1 LLAKKITGRY
11 NEGMTVS
18 TLNAFFLKLGRFQ
31 IKHRAAALALFIL
44 LTAICCSGLRK
55 FKIANG
61 SEGWYGDGDQLK
73 LNKNR
78 YEEVF
83 GNSHSLGVLFTSDD
97 VFTEESLKVIERIGQ
112 RMMAEIPFADKLTSI
127 VEVDVPIGNEEG
139 FEIARPYPNGIPS
152 DPALLK
158 KGRDI
163 VMRGNEKTNTL
174 INSLVS
180 DDATETWISL
190 SLLPYEG
197 DADEASLEAG
207 QALIEILQSDEF
219 KSDKYKLFG
228 IGQPYTDKQE
238 ELYEYPDYIVRVA
251 GGFVVMLLFLLIF
264 VRTPVGVVVPALAT
278 TGAIASVLGAM
289 AYFNAKA
296 DSALITLPILLG
308 MALSIGYSIHFIN
321 IFKMEF
327 RRTGKRKES
336 AIRVVE
342 ECGWSVFF
350 TVLTTMAS
358 LVSFAFVDMKPLA
371 WMGKTASLVVFA
383 VYIYVAVLVPICLS
397 LGKDKAPDTSAP
409 KGHTKIDLKFA
420 SWADVVFKKKILII
434 AATAAIFA
442 ACVPGIL
449 KITARFDLMQTTG
462 DKMPHIKELKTLLS
476 KKLGNLYSYSV
487 MISYDDPDTFKD
499 PEKMQALEELEKF
512 LGSLRLTK
520 VSGQKPRVNSVTDI
534 LREMFRALNE
544 GNDEYYVVP
553 HDEYVL
559 AQLLEL
565 SSIEMSKDFSDF
577 MDNEFRTAA
586 ISVDMSNFVQVDAV
600 ADIRDIN
607 QKLQELFPD
616 AKACILGDM
625 IEYAEMCERMVSG
638 ELKSFGFSFLIIAA
652 MLIIAFSSIKTGL
665 IAMIPN
671 LAPVI
676 LIAAIMGYFKFPLD
690 FVTVT
695 IMPMIL
701 GIAVDDTIHL
711 TTHLKYGLEK
721 TGSYKTAMEDSC
733 REIGAS
739 MFMTTFILCSIF
751 TVYMFSPLRYL
762 FVIGLLSVIGLAAA
776 LIADY
781 TITPALLYLAKPF
794 GKKKN

>member
-1 LLAKKITGRY
+1 MLRY
-11 NEGMTVS
+11 TFFMTVS
-18 TLNAFFLKLGRFQ
+18 TLNAFFLRLGRFQ
-31 IKHRAAALALFIL
+31 IKHRIAALILFFIV
-44 LTAICCSGLRK
+44 TAICCSGLRK

-61 SEGWYGDGDQLK
+61 NEGWYGDGDQLK
-73 LNKNR
+73 INQKR

-97 VFTEESLKVIERIGQ
+97 VFSEESLKVIERIGQ
-112 RMMAEIPFADKLTSI
+112 RMTAEIPYADKLTSI

-139 FEIARPYPNGIPS
+139 FEIVRPYPNGIPS

-158 KGRDI
+158 KGRDLI
-163 VMRGNEKTNTL
+163 MRGTEKTNTL

-180 DDATETWISL
+180 DDATETWITL
-190 SLLPYEG
+190 DLLPYEG
-197 DADEASLEAG
+197 DTDEASLEVG
-207 QALIEILQSDEF
+207 RALIDILQSDEF
-219 KSDKYKLFG
+219 KSDKYKLYG
-228 IGQPYTDKQE
+228 IGQPYTDEQE
-238 ELYEYPDYIVRVA
+238 ELYEYPDYVLRVA
-251 GGFVVMLLFLLIF
+251 GGFVVMILFLLIF
-264 VRTPVGVVVPALAT
+264 VRSLVGVVVPALAT
-278 TGAIASVLGAM
+278 TGAIASVMGAM

-321 IFKMEF
+321 IFKTEF

-336 AIRVVE
+336 AVRVVE

-358 LVSFAFVDMKPLA
+358 LISFCFVDMKPLA
-371 WMGKTASLVVFA
+371 WMGKTASLVVLA
-383 VYIYVAVLVPICLS
+383 VYIYVAVLIPICLS
-397 LGKDKAPDTSAP
+397 FGKDKAPDTSEK

-420 SWADVVFKKKILII
+420 SWADVVFKKKALIVV
-434 AATAAIFA
+434 ATAAIFA

-449 KITARFDLMQTTG
+449 RITARVDLLETTG
-462 DKMPHIKELKTLLS
+462 DKMPHIRELRELLS
-476 KKLGNLYSYSV
+476 KKLGNMYSYSV
-487 MISYDDPDTFKD
+487 MITYDEPDAFKE

-512 LGSLRLTK
+512 LGTLRLTK
-520 VSGQKPRVNSVTDI
+520 VSGGKPRVSSVTDI

-544 GNDEYYVVP
+544 GSDEHYIVP
-553 HDEYVL
+553 HDEYLL

-565 SSIEMSKDFSDF
+565 SSIEMSKDFSNC
-577 MDNEFRTAA
+577 MDNDFRTVAL
-586 ISVDMSNFVQVDAV
+586 SVDMKNFVQVDAV
-600 ADIRDIN
+600 ADINDIN
-607 QKLQELFPD
+607 QKLRELFPG
-616 AKACILGDM
+616 AQTCILGDM

-638 ELKSFGFSFLIIAA
+638 ELKSFGFSFVIIAV
-652 MLIIAFSSIKTGL
+652 MLIIAFSSFKTGL

-676 LIAAIMGYFKFPLD
+676 LIAAIMGYCKFPLD

-751 TVYMFSPLRYL
+751 TVYIFSPLRYL

-776 LIADY
+776 LLADY
-781 TITPALLYLAKPF
+781 TITPALLFLVKPF
-794 GKKKN
+794 GKEKNK

>member
-1 LLAKKITGRY
+1 MLCYTFF
-11 NEGMTVS
+11 MTVS
-18 TLNAFFLKLGRFQ
+18 TLNAFFLRLGRFQ
-31 IKHRAAALALFIL
+31 IKHRIAALILFFIV
-44 LTAICCSGLRK
+44 TAICCSGLRK

-61 SEGWYGDGDQLK
+61 NEGWYGDGDQLK
-73 LNKNR
+73 INQKR

-97 VFTEESLKVIERIGQ
+97 VFSEESLKVIERIGQ
-112 RMMAEIPFADKLTSI
+112 RMTAEIPYADKLTSI

-158 KGRDI
+158 KGRDLI
-163 VMRGNEKTNTL
+163 MRGTEKTNTL

-180 DDATETWISL
+180 DDATETWITL
-190 SLLPYEG
+190 DLLPYEG
-197 DADEASLEAG
+197 DTDEASLEVG
-207 QALIEILQSDEF
+207 RALIDILQSDEF
-219 KSDKYKLFG
+219 KSDKYKLYG
-228 IGQPYTDKQE
+228 IGQPYTDEQE
-238 ELYEYPDYIVRVA
+238 ELYEYPDYVLRVA
-251 GGFVVMLLFLLIF
+251 GGFVVMILFLLIF
-264 VRTPVGVVVPALAT
+264 VRSLVGVVVPALAT
-278 TGAIASVLGAM
+278 TGAIASVMGAM

-321 IFKMEF
+321 IFKTEF
-327 RRTGKRKES
+327 RHTGKRKES

-358 LVSFAFVDMKPLA
+358 LISFCFVDMKPLA
-371 WMGKTASLVVFA
+371 WMGKTASLVVLA
-383 VYIYVAVLVPICLS
+383 VYIYVAVLIPICLS
-397 LGKDKAPDTSAP
+397 FGKDKAPDTSEK

-420 SWADVVFKKKILII
+420 SWADVVFKKKALIVV
-434 AATAAIFA
+434 ATAAIFA
-442 ACVPGIL
+442 VCVPGIL
-449 KITARFDLMQTTG
+449 RITARVDLLETTG
-462 DKMPHIKELKTLLS
+462 DKMPHIRELRELLS
-476 KKLGNLYSYSV
+476 KKLGNMYSYSV
-487 MISYDDPDTFKD
+487 MITYDEPDAFKE

-512 LGSLRLTK
+512 LGTLRLTK
-520 VSGQKPRVNSVTDI
+520 VSGGKPRVSSVTDI

-544 GNDEYYVVP
+544 GSDEHYIVP

-565 SSIEMSKDFSDF
+565 SSIEMSKDFSNC
-577 MDNEFRTAA
+577 MDNDFRTVAL
-586 ISVDMSNFVQVDAV
+586 SVDMKNFVQVDAV
-600 ADIRDIN
+600 ADINDIN
-607 QKLQELFPD
+607 QKLRELFPD
-616 AKACILGDM
+616 AQTCILGDM

-638 ELKSFGFSFLIIAA
+638 ELKSFGFSFVIIAV
-652 MLIIAFSSIKTGL
+652 MLIIAFSSFKTGL

-676 LIAAIMGYFKFPLD
+676 LIAAIMGYCKFPLD

-751 TVYMFSPLRYL
+751 TVYIFSPLRYL

-776 LIADY
+776 LLADY
-781 TITPALLYLAKPF
+781 TITPALLFLVKPF
-794 GKKKN
+794 GKEKNK

>member
-1 LLAKKITGRY
+1 MLRY
-11 NEGMTVS
+11 TFFMTVS

-31 IKHRAAALALFIL
+31 IKHRIAALILFIIV
-44 LTAICCSGLRK
+44 TAICCSGLRK

-61 SEGWYGDGDQLK
+61 NEGWYGDGDQLK
-73 LNKNR
+73 INQKR

-97 VFTEESLKVIERIGQ
+97 VFSEESLKVIERIGQ
-112 RMMAEIPFADKLTSI
+112 RMTAEIPYADKLTSI
-127 VEVDVPIGNEEG
+127 VEVDVPLGNEEG

-158 KGRDI
+158 KGRDLI
-163 VMRGNEKTNTL
+163 MRGTEKTNTL

-180 DDATETWISL
+180 DDATETWITL
-190 SLLPYEG
+190 DLLPYEG
-197 DADEASLEAG
+197 DADEASLEVG
-207 QALIEILQSDEF
+207 RALIDILQSDEF
-219 KSDKYKLFG
+219 KSDKYKLYG
-228 IGQPYTDKQE
+228 IGQPYTDEQE
-238 ELYEYPDYIVRVA
+238 ELYEYPDYVLRVA
-251 GGFVVMLLFLLIF
+251 GGFVVMILFLLIF
-264 VRTPVGVVVPALAT
+264 VRSLVGVVVPALAT
-278 TGAIASVLGAM
+278 TGAIASVMGAM

-321 IFKMEF
+321 IFKTEF
-327 RRTGKRKES
+327 RRSGKRKES
-336 AIRVVE
+336 AVRVVE

-358 LVSFAFVDMKPLA
+358 LISFCFVDMKPLA
-371 WMGKTASLVVFA
+371 WMGKTASLVVLA
-383 VYIYVAVLVPICLS
+383 VYIYVAVLIPICLS
-397 LGKDKAPDTSAP
+397 FGKDKAPDTSEK

-420 SWADVVFKKKILII
+420 AWADVVFKKKALIVV
-434 AATAAIFA
+434 AAAAIFA

-449 KITARFDLMQTTG
+449 RITARVDLLETTG
-462 DKMPHIKELKTLLS
+462 DKMPHIRELRELLS
-476 KKLGNLYSYSV
+476 KKLGNMYSYSV
-487 MISYDDPDTFKD
+487 MITYDEPDAFKE

-512 LGSLRLTK
+512 LGTLRLTK
-520 VSGQKPRVNSVTDI
+520 VSGGKPRVSSVTDI

-544 GNDEYYVVP
+544 GSDEHYIVP
-553 HDEYVL
+553 HDEYLL

-565 SSIEMSKDFSDF
+565 SSIEMSKDFSNC
-577 MDNEFRTAA
+577 MDNDFRTVAL
-586 ISVDMSNFVQVDAV
+586 SVDMKNFVQVDAV
-600 ADIRDIN
+600 ADINDIN
-607 QKLQELFPD
+607 QKLRELFPG
-616 AKACILGDM
+616 AQTCILGDM

-638 ELKSFGFSFLIIAA
+638 ELKSFGFSFVIIAV
-652 MLIIAFSSIKTGL
+652 MLIIAFSSFKTGL

-676 LIAAIMGYFKFPLD
+676 LIAAIMGYCKFPLD

-751 TVYMFSPLRYL
+751 TVYIFSPLRYL

-776 LIADY
+776 LLADY
-781 TITPALLYLAKPF
+781 TITPALLFLVKPF
-794 GKKKN
+794 GKEKNK

>member
-1 LLAKKITGRY
+1 MLRY
-11 NEGMTVS
+11 TFFMTVS
-18 TLNAFFLKLGRFQ
+18 TLNAFFLRLGRFQ
-31 IKHRAAALALFIL
+31 IKHRIAALILFFIV
-44 LTAICCSGLRK
+44 TAICCSGLRK

-61 SEGWYGDGDQLK
+61 NEGWYGDGDQLK
-73 LNKNR
+73 INQKR

-97 VFTEESLKVIERIGQ
+97 VFSEESLKVIERIGQ
-112 RMMAEIPFADKLTSI
+112 RMTAEIPYADKLTSI

-158 KGRDI
+158 KGRDLI
-163 VMRGNEKTNTL
+163 MRGTEKTNTL

-180 DDATETWISL
+180 DDATETWITL
-190 SLLPYEG
+190 DLLPYEG
-197 DADEASLEAG
+197 DTDEASLEVG
-207 QALIEILQSDEF
+207 RALIDILQSDEF
-219 KSDKYKLFG
+219 KSDKYKLYG
-228 IGQPYTDKQE
+228 IGQPYTDEQE
-238 ELYEYPDYIVRVA
+238 ELYEYPDYVTRVA
-251 GGFVVMLLFLLIF
+251 GGFVVMILFLLIF
-264 VRTPVGVVVPALAT
+264 VRSLVGVVVPALAT
-278 TGAIASVLGAM
+278 TGAIASVMGAM

-321 IFKMEF
+321 IFKTEF

-336 AIRVVE
+336 AVRVVE

-358 LVSFAFVDMKPLA
+358 LISFCFVDMKPLA
-371 WMGKTASLVVFA
+371 WMGKTASLVVLA
-383 VYIYVAVLVPICLS
+383 VYIYVAVLIPICLS
-397 LGKDKAPDTSAP
+397 FGKDKAPDTSEK

-420 SWADVVFKKKILII
+420 SWADVVFKKKALIVV
-434 AATAAIFA
+434 ATAAIFA

-449 KITARFDLMQTTG
+449 RITARVDLLETTG
-462 DKMPHIKELKTLLS
+462 DKMPHIRELRELLS
-476 KKLGNLYSYSV
+476 KKLGNMYSYSV
-487 MISYDDPDTFKD
+487 MITYDEPDAFKE

-512 LGSLRLTK
+512 LGTLRLTK
-520 VSGQKPRVNSVTDI
+520 VSGGKPRVSSVTDI

-544 GNDEYYVVP
+544 GSDEHYIVP
-553 HDEYVL
+553 HDEYLL

-565 SSIEMSKDFSDF
+565 SSIEMSKDFSNC
-577 MDNEFRTAA
+577 MDNDFRTVAL
-586 ISVDMSNFVQVDAV
+586 SVDMKNFVQVDAV
-600 ADIRDIN
+600 ADINDIN
-607 QKLQELFPD
+607 QKLRELFPG
-616 AKACILGDM
+616 AQTCILGDM

-638 ELKSFGFSFLIIAA
+638 ELKSFGFSFVIIAV
-652 MLIIAFSSIKTGL
+652 MLIIAFSSFKTGL

-676 LIAAIMGYFKFPLD
+676 LIAAIMGYCKFPLD

-751 TVYMFSPLRYL
+751 TVYIFSPLRYL

-776 LIADY
+776 LLADY
-781 TITPALLYLAKPF
+781 TITPALLFLVKPF
-794 GKKKN
+794 GKEKNK

>member
-1 LLAKKITGRY
+1 MLRY
-11 NEGMTVS
+11 TFFMTVS
-18 TLNAFFLKLGRFQ
+18 TLNAFFLRLGRFQ
-31 IKHRAAALALFIL
+31 IKHRIAALILFFIV
-44 LTAICCSGLRK
+44 TAICCSGLRK

-61 SEGWYGDGDQLK
+61 NEGWYGDGDQLK
-73 LNKNR
+73 INQKR

-97 VFTEESLKVIERIGQ
+97 VFSEESLKVIERIGQ
-112 RMMAEIPFADKLTSI
+112 RMTAEIPYADKLTSI

-158 KGRDI
+158 KGRDLI
-163 VMRGNEKTNTL
+163 MRGTEKTNTL

-180 DDATETWISL
+180 DDATETWITL
-190 SLLPYEG
+190 DLLPYEG
-197 DADEASLEAG
+197 DTDEASLEVG
-207 QALIEILQSDEF
+207 RALIDILQSDEF
-219 KSDKYKLFG
+219 KSDKYKLYG
-228 IGQPYTDKQE
+228 IGQPYTDEQE
-238 ELYEYPDYIVRVA
+238 ELYEYPDYVTRVA
-251 GGFVVMLLFLLIF
+251 GGFVVMILFLLIF
-264 VRTPVGVVVPALAT
+264 VRSLVGVVVPALAT
-278 TGAIASVLGAM
+278 TGAIASVMGAM

-321 IFKMEF
+321 IFKTEF
-327 RRTGKRKES
+327 RRSGKRKES
-336 AIRVVE
+336 AVRVVE

-358 LVSFAFVDMKPLA
+358 LISFCFVDMKPLA
-371 WMGKTASLVVFA
+371 WMGKTASLVVLA
-383 VYIYVAVLVPICLS
+383 VYIYVAVLIPICLS
-397 LGKDKAPDTSAP
+397 FGKDRAPDTSEK

-420 SWADVVFKKKILII
+420 AWADVAFKKKALIVV
-434 AATAAIFA
+434 ATAAIFA

-449 KITARFDLMQTTG
+449 RITARVDLLETTG
-462 DKMPHIKELKTLLS
+462 DKMPHIRELRELLS
-476 KKLGNLYSYSV
+476 KKLGNMYSYSV
-487 MISYDDPDTFKD
+487 MITYDEPDAFKE

-512 LGSLRLTK
+512 LGTLRLTK
-520 VSGQKPRVNSVTDI
+520 VSGGKPRVSSVTDI

-544 GNDEYYVVP
+544 GSDEHYIVP
-553 HDEYVL
+553 HDEYLL

-565 SSIEMSKDFSDF
+565 SSIEMSKDFSNC
-577 MDNEFRTAA
+577 MDNDFRTVAL
-586 ISVDMSNFVQVDAV
+586 SVDMKNFVQVDAV
-600 ADIRDIN
+600 ADINDIN
-607 QKLQELFPD
+607 QKLRELFPG
-616 AKACILGDM
+616 AQTCILGDM

-638 ELKSFGFSFLIIAA
+638 ELKSFGFSFVIIAV
-652 MLIIAFSSIKTGL
+652 MLIIAFSSFKTGL

-676 LIAAIMGYFKFPLD
+676 LIAAIMGYCKFPLD

-751 TVYMFSPLRYL
+751 TVYIFSPLRYL

-776 LIADY
+776 LLADY
-781 TITPALLYLAKPF
+781 TITPALLFLVKPF
-794 GKKKN
+794 GKEKNK

>member
-1 LLAKKITGRY
+1 MLCYTFF
-11 NEGMTVS
+11 MTVS
-18 TLNAFFLKLGRFQ
+18 TLNAFFLRLGRFQ
-31 IKHRAAALALFIL
+31 IKHRIAALILFFIV
-44 LTAICCSGLRK
+44 TAICCSGLRK

-61 SEGWYGDGDQLK
+61 NEGWYGDGDQLK
-73 LNKNR
+73 INQKR

-97 VFTEESLKVIERIGQ
+97 VFSEESLKVIERIGQ
-112 RMMAEIPFADKLTSI
+112 RMTAEIPYADKLTSI

-158 KGRDI
+158 KGRDLI
-163 VMRGNEKTNTL
+163 MRGTEKTNTL

-180 DDATETWISL
+180 DDATETWITL
-190 SLLPYEG
+190 DLLPYEG
-197 DADEASLEAG
+197 DTDEASLEVG
-207 QALIEILQSDEF
+207 RALIDILQSDEF
-219 KSDKYKLFG
+219 KSDKYKLYG
-228 IGQPYTDKQE
+228 IGQPYTDEQE
-238 ELYEYPDYIVRVA
+238 ELYEYPDYVTRVA
-251 GGFVVMLLFLLIF
+251 GGFVVMILFLLIF
-264 VRTPVGVVVPALAT
+264 VRSLVGVVVPALAT
-278 TGAIASVLGAM
+278 TGAIASVMGAM

-321 IFKMEF
+321 IFKTEF

-336 AIRVVE
+336 AVRVVE

-358 LVSFAFVDMKPLA
+358 LISFCFVDMKPLA
-371 WMGKTASLVVFA
+371 WMGKTASLVVLA
-383 VYIYVAVLVPICLS
+383 VYIYVAVLIPICLS
-397 LGKDKAPDTSAP
+397 FGKDKAPDTSEK

-420 SWADVVFKKKILII
+420 SWADVVFKKKALIVV
-434 AATAAIFA
+434 ATAAIFA

-449 KITARFDLMQTTG
+449 RITARVDLLETTG
-462 DKMPHIKELKTLLS
+462 DKMPHIRELRELLS
-476 KKLGNLYSYSV
+476 KKLGNMYSYSV
-487 MISYDDPDTFKD
+487 MITYDEPDAFKE

-512 LGSLRLTK
+512 LGTLRLTK
-520 VSGQKPRVNSVTDI
+520 VSGGKPRVSSVTDI

-544 GNDEYYVVP
+544 GSDEHYIVP
-553 HDEYVL
+553 HDEYLL

-565 SSIEMSKDFSDF
+565 SSIEMSKDFSNC
-577 MDNEFRTAA
+577 MDNDFRTVAL
-586 ISVDMSNFVQVDAV
+586 SVDMKNFVQVDAV
-600 ADIRDIN
+600 ADINDIN
-607 QKLQELFPD
+607 QKLRELFPG
-616 AKACILGDM
+616 AQTCILGDM

-638 ELKSFGFSFLIIAA
+638 ELKSFGFSFVIIAV
-652 MLIIAFSSIKTGL
+652 MLIIAFSSFKTGL

-676 LIAAIMGYFKFPLD
+676 LIAAIMGYCKFPLD

-751 TVYMFSPLRYL
+751 TVYIFSPLRYL

-776 LIADY
+776 LLADY
-781 TITPALLYLAKPF
+781 TITPALLFLVKPF
-794 GKKKN
+794 GKEKNK